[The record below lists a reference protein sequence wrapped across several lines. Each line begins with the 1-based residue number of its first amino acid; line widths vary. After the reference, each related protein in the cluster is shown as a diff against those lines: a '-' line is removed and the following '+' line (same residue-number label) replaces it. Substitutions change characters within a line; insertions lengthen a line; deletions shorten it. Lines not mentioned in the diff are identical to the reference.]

1 MATSSPH
8 TDAAPSPHTD
18 AAPAG
23 GVARAHRLLSL
34 LFLAGGAVQ
43 FFLAGLAAF
52 GGTDWE
58 PHQAFGTVL
67 TALALVIVILA
78 AIGRREAAQASTIL
92 IVLMIVQNVLGGVGN
107 DVPVLGA
114 LHPLNGLAILG
125 VAMLCA
131 SGARVRLGPPH
142 RRSA

>member
-1 MATSSPH
+1 MATSP
-8 TDAAPSPHTD
+8 PRGG

-23 GVARAHRLLSL
+23 GVARAHRVLSL

-52 GGTDWE
+52 GGTDWD
-58 PHQAFGTVL
+58 PHQLWGTVL
-67 TALALVIVILA
+67 TVIALVIAILSTV
-78 AIGRREAAQASTIL
+78 GRRAAAQASTIL
-92 IVLMIVQNVLGGVGN
+92 LLLMVLQNVLGAVGT

-114 LHPLNGLAILG
+114 LHPINGLLILG

-131 SGARVRLGPPH
+131 SGGRVRLGPPH
-142 RRSA
+142 RAA

>member
-1 MATSSPH
+1 MASSSPR
-8 TDAAPSPHTD
+8 SD

-23 GVARAHRLLSL
+23 GVARAHRVLSL
-34 LFLAGGAVQ
+34 LFFAGAAVQ

-52 GGTDWE
+52 GGTDWA
-58 PHQAFGTVL
+58 PHQAWGTVL
-67 TALALVIVILA
+67 TIVALAIAILS

-92 IVLMIVQNVLGGVGN
+92 LVLMIVQNVLGAVGE

-125 VAMLCA
+125 IAMLCA
-131 SGARVRLGPPH
+131 AGSRVRVGPPH
-142 RRSA
+142 RAA

>member
-1 MATSSPH
+1 MDTSS
-8 TDAAPSPHTD
+8 
-18 AAPAG
+18 AG
-23 GVARAHRLLSL
+23 PTATTASGVARAHRVLSL
-34 LFLAGGAVQ
+34 LFLAGAAVQ

-58 PHQAFGTVL
+58 AHQAWGTVL
-67 TALALVIVILA
+67 TVVALVIVILS

-92 IVLMIVQNVLGGVGN
+92 LILMIVQNVLGAVGN

-125 VAMLCA
+125 VATLCA

-142 RRSA
+142 RRAA

>member
-1 MATSSPH
+1 MSTTSPR
-8 TDAAPSPHTD
+8 TD

-23 GVARAHRLLSL
+23 GVARAHRVLSL

-58 PHQAFGTVL
+58 AHQAWGTVL
-67 TALALVIVILA
+67 TALALVLVILA
-78 AIGRREAAQASTIL
+78 AVGRRGALQASAIL
-92 IVLMIVQNVLGGVGN
+92 LGLMILQNVLGGVGN

-114 LHPLNGLAILG
+114 LHPVNGLLILG

-131 SGARVRLGPPH
+131 AGGRVRLGPPH
-142 RRSA
+142 RRAV